1 MNIPQIRIQSINA
14 TISISTTPGQFDMQ
28 QPNAD
33 VDIQQPQAK
42 MYIERTPSKLTIDQ
56 SEARADMDLKSIRRR
71 IEDFAN
77 QGYQDWLEGMARV
90 SGDGDELMMIE
101 NGGNALT
108 EQAERNSTGP
118 IYDFNIG
125 FIPSAGSVKIGYD
138 PGSVRVN
145 IEPQRVINNTR
156 TNKPIVDFTPAKVNV
171 GMQRYADLK
180 IDWVA
185 PGENLNKGM

>member
-1 MNIPQIRIQSINA
+1 MPWPNRLTA
-14 TISISTTPGQFDMQ
+14 TVAS
-28 QPNAD
+28 
-33 VDIQQPQAK
+33 
-42 MYIERTPSKLTIDQ
+42 
-56 SEARADMDLKSIRRR
+56 
-71 IEDFAN
+71 
-77 QGYQDWLEGMARV
+77 
-90 SGDGDELMMIE
+90 
-101 NGGNALT
+101 
-108 EQAERNSTGP
+108 P

-156 TNKPIVDFTPAKVNV
+156 TNKPIVDFTPAKVNI

>member
-1 MNIPQIRIQSINA
+1 MNVPQIRIQSTNA
-14 TISISTTPGQFDMQ
+14 AISIETTPGRFDMQ

-42 MYIERTPSKLTIDQ
+42 MDIERIPSKLTIDQ
-56 SEARADMDLKSIRRR
+56 SEARADMDLKSIGRR

-101 NGGNALT
+101 NGGNALA
-108 EQAERNSTGP
+108 EQADRNSASP

-125 FIPSAGSVKIGYD
+125 FIPSAGNVKIGYD

-156 TNKPIVDFTPAKVNV
+156 TNKPIVDFTPAKVNIA
-171 GMQRYADLK
+171 MQRYADLK